1 MKYPLKRPF
10 AAMLIACG
18 APAFAQSTVTIYGIV
33 DTAVA
38 YIGKTGGA
46 GFTIKKL
53 TANGSTPSRIGFRG
67 TEDLGG
73 GYRANFVLETGFAPD
88 TGTLSQG
95 GRSFGRQST
104 IGLETP
110 YGEVVL
116 GRQYTFRYALY
127 GSDYMGDN
135 LFGVGSVDPYIPND
149 RADNSIG
156 YRFTYGKF
164 NYRAVYSFGR
174 DVAATGGPAA
184 TNCAGESASDR
195 KACTQLSML
204 GTYDGDGWGVAAA
217 YDKLRGGPGIRFED
231 LNSSKYYDLRTTL
244 NGYVSVFKGR
254 IGVGWIGRKHESA
267 APYRQSIGWVSL
279 TQEIAPLVHLDAT
292 LYRINRRHSRDDA
305 WFPVARLRYLLSA
318 RTNLYAT
325 AGYMDNQGASA
336 LSVDGQSPSLAGKK
350 QFGVAL
356 GIRHNF

>member
-1 MKYPLKRPF
+1 MKQPMKTSF
-10 AAMLIACG
+10 AAALFACC
-18 APAFAQSTVTIYGIV
+18 APAFAQSSVTIYGIV
-33 DTAVA
+33 DIAVA
-38 YIGKTGGA
+38 YIDNTSRV

-53 TANGSTPSRIGFRG
+53 TSNGSTPSRIGFRG
-67 TEDLGG
+67 SEDLGG

-88 TGTLSQG
+88 TGPLSQG
-95 GRSFGRQST
+95 GRSYGRQST
-104 IGLETP
+104 VGLETP
-110 YGEVVL
+110 YGEVVF
-116 GRQYTFRYALY
+116 GRMYTFRYALY

-135 LFGVGSVDPYIPND
+135 LFGVGSIDPYIPND

-184 TNCAGESASDR
+184 TNCPGELASDH

-217 YDKLRGGPGIRFED
+217 YDKMRGGPGIRFED
-231 LNSSKYYDLRTTL
+231 LNSSKNYDLRTTL
-244 NGYVSVFKGR
+244 NGYVNVFNGR
-254 IGVGWIGRKHESA
+254 IGIGWIGRKHESA
-267 APYRQSIGWVSL
+267 TPYRQSISWVSL
-279 TQEIAPLVHLDAT
+279 TQELAPLIHLDAT
-292 LYRINRRHSRDDA
+292 LYRVNRHHSNDDA
-305 WFPVARLRYLLSA
+305 WFPAARLRYLLSA

-336 LSVDGQSPSLAGKK
+336 LSVDGQSPSVPGTAQLGI
-350 QFGVAL
+350 AL